1 MKASFVVFV
10 SLLPMTVCVLES
22 CSNEPSKVDVR
33 KAEIRAH
40 DSIEIID
47 ARKAKS
53 VADSIIAFKE
63 FEVEDLKKEFVFEKK
78 PEYQTLGYYV
88 LPGYAGDKSK
98 YDFFPEVEEQGKL
111 LYVSIDKKR
120 NYTFK
125 EVDVMN
131 VGYEDNLPK
140 GVSSKVKEDA
150 AKCYLLA
157 KAMQE
162 LAAAKDAKEKA
173 ERKVKF
179 YEKKM
184 EIAAEKLK

>member
-88 LPGYAGDKSK
+88 L
-98 YDFFPEVEEQGKL
+98 QGMQAI
-111 LYVSIDKKR
+111 SR
-120 NYTFK
+120 NTTF
-125 EVDVMN
+125 
-131 VGYEDNLPK
+131 
-140 GVSSKVKEDA
+140 S
-150 AKCYLLA
+150 
-157 KAMQE
+157 
-162 LAAAKDAKEKA
+162 
-173 ERKVKF
+173 
-179 YEKKM
+179 
-184 EIAAEKLK
+184 LK